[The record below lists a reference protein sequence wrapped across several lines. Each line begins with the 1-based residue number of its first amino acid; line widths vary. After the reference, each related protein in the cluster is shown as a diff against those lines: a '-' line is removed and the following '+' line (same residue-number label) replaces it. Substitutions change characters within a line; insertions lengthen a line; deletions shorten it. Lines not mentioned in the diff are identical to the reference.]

1 MTRIRNAGCTVVFA
15 LAFSAL
21 VASAQST
28 PAQKN
33 APAKAAPDP
42 AQKNAPANAAPTPA
56 QTAAKTPDPGE
67 RAFQANCTR
76 CHYAPEQL
84 TPRISG
90 TILMHMRVRA
100 SLSAQDQRDIMHFL
114 VP

>member
-1 MTRIRNAGCTVVFA
+1 MTNLRHACCLAAFA
-15 LAFSAL
+15 LASGAGIAAAQSKPAD
-21 VASAQST
+21 ASAPKQ
-28 PAQKN
+28 A
-33 APAKAAPDP
+33 AAKAAPKQS
-42 AQKNAPANAAPTPA
+42 AAN
-56 QTAAKTPDPGE
+56 TPDPGE

-84 TPRISG
+84 NPRISG

-100 SLSAQDQRDIMHFL
+100 SLSAQDERDIMHFL